1 MKYSKM
7 VSALGRTK
15 ILFLFA
21 LVLILSNCTRK
32 NNGFEEY
39 YNKIPIIKLPL
50 TITCGLCGNDSLVSD
65 SLIGKYA
72 FKGAKAIGRLEDDK
86 NIYII
91 YNYPG
96 DICYPY
102 LYTYNQQGKIL
113 DSLYLHIS
121 TCAEDEYLGYSTWSV
136 IHPDKSID
144 MTDTTK
150 HFMTDEIKGERF
162 LTSIVIKKRTY
173 KMGSGGILKLSIHTK
188 DSTICHKLI
197 P

>member
-1 MKYSKM
+1 MKYTRI
-7 VSALGRTK
+7 VSVIKKRK
-15 ILFLFA
+15 ILFLLA
-21 LVLILSNCTRK
+21 LALILSNCTRR
-32 NNGFEEY
+32 NNNFQDY
-39 YNKIPIIKLPL
+39 YNKIPTVKLPL
-50 TITCGLCGNDSLVSD
+50 TIACGLCGSDSLVSD
-65 SLIGKYA
+65 SLTTKYA

-121 TCAEDEYLGYSTWSV
+121 TCAEDEYLGYSTWSI
-136 IHPDKSID
+136 IHRDKSID

-150 HFMTDEIKGERF
+150 HFTVDETKDTRF
-162 LTSIVIKKRTY
+162 LTSVVIKKRTY
-173 KMGSGGILKLSIHTK
+173 KMGSGGILKLYSHTK